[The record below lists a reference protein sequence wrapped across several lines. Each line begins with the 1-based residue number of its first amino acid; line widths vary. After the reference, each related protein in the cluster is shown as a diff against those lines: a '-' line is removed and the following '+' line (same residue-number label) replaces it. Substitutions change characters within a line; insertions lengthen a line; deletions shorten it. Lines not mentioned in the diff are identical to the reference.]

1 MTISSDPYYCHEQIP
16 IPPALPDILKQF
28 TKAAIRTQ
36 PKDVLKWS
44 YAYFKAMA
52 QSEIPPVKERLE
64 VPVSTQKTDTGLT
77 PGTLRILNNQ
87 LASMKSVP
95 LSVVEEKWKDLSLPI
110 ERFQEICRIGNFV
123 NFCEW
128 RWFLALAASDLCATL
143 PETLKLICELLTA
156 DPEGGAARLPFE
168 QWLEF
173 YRYLAKIDDIPE
185 GHINQV
191 LAYLSFDIA
200 NQNGSIA
207 PRNFMHKNCP
217 KLNPRE
223 EITSF
228 VLMESLTED

>member
-1 MTISSDPYYCHEQIP
+1 
-16 IPPALPDILKQF
+16 
-28 TKAAIRTQ
+28 
-36 PKDVLKWS
+36 
-44 YAYFKAMA
+44 MA

-87 LASMKSVP
+87 LASMKTVP
-95 LSVVEEKWKDLSLPI
+95 LSIVEEKWKDLSLPI

-200 NQNGSIA
+200 NQMVQLHHVILCIKIVQN
-207 PRNFMHKNCP
+207 
-217 KLNPRE
+217 
-223 EITSF
+223 
-228 VLMESLTED
+228 

>member
-1 MTISSDPYYCHEQIP
+1 MPISNNPHYCHEQIQ

-44 YAYFKAMA
+44 YAYFKAIA

-64 VPVSTQKTDTGLT
+64 LPISTQKTDTGLT
-77 PGTLRILNNQ
+77 PGILRILNNQ
-87 LASMKSVP
+87 LASLKIVS
-95 LSVVEEKWKDLSLPI
+95 LSVIEEKWKDLSLPV
-110 ERFQEICRIGNFV
+110 ERFQEICRIGNFA
-123 NFCEW
+123 NTCEW

-143 PETLKLICELLTA
+143 SETLKLICEILTA

-173 YRYLAKIDDIPE
+173 YRYLAKIDDIPDE
-185 GHINQV
+185 HINKV
-191 LAYLSFDIA
+191 LAHLSFDIA
-200 NQNGSIA
+200 TQNGAIA

-217 KLNPRE
+217 KLNPSE
-223 EITSF
+223 EVNLHAFI
-228 VLMESLTED
+228 ESTVED